1 MLYQE
6 LRAIESVRVD
16 RWERWLA
23 PALAIAA
30 GVTLAMLLLLIGQ
43 QLLAAIAAAG
53 GMVAAPIVWLRMPAQ
68 PAEIEP
74 ILVGPDYSLIGSAL
88 SLSRDPAA
96 LTTSEGS
103 LLIVNAAYRERFGGK
118 LPPLAIGSDD
128 EARAGLEM
136 AQSMASRDGAGCVA
150 GIATDGGVTPVEVE
164 RVGTHD
170 DLLLWRFPGPSSP
183 DPVLTG
189 VRRIEGVTAARLE
202 SAGVLSA
209 VVDHR
214 G

>member
-6 LRAIESVRVD
+6 LPPIESARLE

-23 PALAIAA
+23 PSLAIGA
-30 GVTLAMLLLLIGQ
+30 GATLGVLLLLIGQ
-43 QLLAAIAAAG
+43 SWMALAGAAGGLIAAALIYFRHP
-53 GMVAAPIVWLRMPAQ
+53 APPAR
-68 PAEIEP
+68 AET
-74 ILVGPDYSLIGSAL
+74 ILIGPDYSLIGSAL

-136 AQSMASRDGAGCVA
+136 A
-150 GIATDGGVTPVEVE
+150 
-164 RVGTHD
+164 
-170 DLLLWRFPGPSSP
+170 
-183 DPVLTG
+183 
-189 VRRIEGVTAARLE
+189 
-202 SAGVLSA
+202 
-209 VVDHR
+209 
-214 G
+214 